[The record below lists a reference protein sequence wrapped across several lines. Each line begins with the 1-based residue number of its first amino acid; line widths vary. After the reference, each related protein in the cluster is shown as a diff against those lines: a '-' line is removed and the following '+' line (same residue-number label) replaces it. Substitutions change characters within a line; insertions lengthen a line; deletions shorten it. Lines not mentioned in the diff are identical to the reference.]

1 MRTFKVMAL
10 TLVGVLSASVA
21 NAQDEVEV
29 SVGAD
34 VVTNYLWRGQKLG
47 EGSVQPTLGISYN
60 GLSVGAWG
68 SYGITNPDDTKEFDL
83 TVTYTTG
90 GFNIG
95 ITDYF
100 FTNQYDGVKYFK
112 YDAHETAH
120 VFEFNVG
127 YDFGPLSVQWFTN
140 FAGADGRTSE
150 GKRAYM
156 SYIEGNVPFAL
167 GGLDWNAT
175 IGIVPY
181 CAYNGFYSTNCSGG
195 FAVNSISLKA
205 SKDIK
210 ITDSFSVPV
219 FAQVA
224 TNPSTQTAGLV
235 FGFTLKP

>member
-1 MRTFKVMAL
+1 MMAF
-10 TLVGVLSASVA
+10 TLLSASVM
-21 NAQDEVEV
+21 AQTHAGD
-29 SVGAD
+29 SVMLHAKG
-34 VVTNYLWRGQKLG
+34 NR
-47 EGSVQPTLGISYN
+47 
-60 GLSVGAWG
+60 LSVGG
-68 SYGITNPDDTKEFDL
+68 YGEVGYTREFFSDHVNRYS
-83 TVTYTTG
+83 TPQNYK
-90 GFNIG
+90 N
-95 ITDYF
+95 DP
-100 FTNQYDGVKYFK
+100 
-112 YDAHETAH
+112 AHGRFDIPHA
-120 VFEFNVG
+120 VIYVG
-127 YDFGPLSVQWFTN
+127 YDFGPFSVQWFTN

-181 CAYNGFYSTNCSGG
+181 CAYNGFYATNCSGG